1 MYVFMLLCLGL
12 STILCAGN
20 ETPNDTPG
28 QTPYD
33 LSEQE
38 RKDLLQHIETAQAKL
53 ETASRQRSNSLH
65 EQKKVLEQ
73 QVSLLEKMNKDEHQ
87 DLLRMAKDQLELFN
101 RRQQDAT
108 LQDHPE
114 ESQYRACR

>member
-1 MYVFMLLCLGL
+1 MYVLMLLFLGL
-12 STILCAGN
+12 STMLCAGN
-20 ETPNDTPG
+20 EIPHETPPDTPH
-28 QTPYD
+28 D

-38 RKDLLQHIETAQAKL
+38 RKDLLQHIEAVQAKL

-65 EQKKVLEQ
+65 EQKRVLEQ
-73 QVSLLEKMNKDEHQ
+73 QVSLLEKMNKDEHK

-108 LQDHPE
+108 QQDHPE